1 MQLFNSII
9 RLGGRMLAI
18 SALSLPAFAAPI
30 TNISGSDPGHI
41 QFPTS
46 EAAIAFRPRTASQDS
61 LLIDNYFIHDLI
73 NQKGL
78 DIRASTQGSAPAW
91 AYQSITIENSTFKNI
106 QRREDLPGGNG
117 LHIDHIRIAGGGN
130 HQDNKINILIE
141 NVTIDG
147 GDALP
152 ILITDGTYG
161 TVTLRNVKIV
171 NTTLNNVQFK
181 TDNVGSVDKIIVDNS
196 PGLGVALIGRPGSI
210 GEVLVRNSPGVR
222 LGDSLNATGRTGATI
237 SYIDAASDAGLD
249 SQSSGLH
256 LTPAIS
262 GGTPFGGTVQMPVPA
277 LIPEPASTMLMAV
290 GAGILLLRKRSSI
303 SLRNHSPG

>member
-1 MQLFNSII
+1 MRFFNSFIKVAV
-9 RLGGRMLAI
+9 RSLAI
-18 SALSLPAFAAPI
+18 SALSLPAFATPI

-46 EAAIAFRPRTASQDS
+46 EAAIAFRPHTTSDNS
-61 LLIDNYFIHDLI
+61 LLIDNFYIHDLT

-91 AYQSITIENSTFKNI
+91 AYQTITIENSTFKNI
-106 QRREDLPGGNG
+106 NRREDLPGGNG

-130 HQDNKINILIE
+130 NQDNKINILIE

-161 TVTLRNVKIV
+161 TVTLRNVTIK

-181 TDNVGSVDKIIVDNS
+181 TDNVGSVDKIIIDNS

-210 GEVLVRNSPGVR
+210 GEVLVRNSANVR

-237 SYIDAASDAGLD
+237 SYIDAASDSGIASEYTG
-249 SQSSGLH
+249 SGLH
-256 LTPAIS
+256 MTPAVP
-262 GGTPFGGTVQMPVPA
+262 GGIPFDTKVTMPVPA
-277 LIPEPASTMLMAV
+277 LIPEPGSMTLIIS
-290 GAGILLLRKRSSI
+290 GLGLLLVRR
-303 SLRNHSPG
+303 RHA

>member
-1 MQLFNSII
+1 MLNFKSIVK
-9 RLGGRMLAI
+9 LGVRSLAI
-18 SALSLPAFAAPI
+18 SALSLTAFATPI

-46 EAAIAFRPRTASQDS
+46 EAAIAFRPRTAAEDS
-61 LLIDNYFIHDLI
+61 LLIDNFYIHDLT

-91 AYQSITIENSTFKNI
+91 AYQTITIENSTFKNI
-106 QRREDLPGGNG
+106 NRREDLPGGNG

-130 HQDNKINILIE
+130 NQDNKINIIIE

-161 TVTLRNVKIV
+161 TVTLRNVTIK

-181 TDNVGSVDKIIVDNS
+181 TDNVGSVDKIIIDNS

-210 GEVLVRNSPGVR
+210 GEVLVRNSPNVR

-237 SYIDAASDAGLD
+237 SYIDAASDSGIA
-249 SQSSGLH
+249 SEATSSGLH
-256 LTPAIS
+256 ITPAIPT
-262 GGTPFGGTVQMPVPA
+262 GIPFDTKVTMPVPA
-277 LIPEPASTMLMAV
+277 LIPEPGSLTILVSAL
-290 GAGILLLRKRSSI
+290 GLLLVRR
-303 SLRNHSPG
+303 RHA